1 MFLLDILPQQHIR
14 RFMDNDKSDIYQFQP
29 ADCRRMGHLILGRR
43 FTYASR
49 IPAPLH
55 PFKLD
60 RQIQMACI
68 AHTASYPSTDDC
80 HRYIHRDTDKE
91 QRHTTIHIFPVLICC
106 KTRQHKNATN
116 IQPVNSHYKSTI
128 IKYTTKKPR
137 QLRMPRFFNH
147 RTIIFKISFATGCDS
162 LFSQAFYIQFNISQ

>member
-1 MFLLDILPQQHIR
+1 MG
-14 RFMDNDKSDIYQFQP
+14 NDKSDIYQFQP

-43 FTYASR
+43 FTHASR

-55 PFKLD
+55 TFKLD
-60 RQIQMACI
+60 RQIQVACI
-68 AHTASYPSTDDC
+68 AHTASYSSTDDC

-91 QRHTTIHIFPVLICC
+91 QRHTAIHLFPVLICC

-128 IKYTTKKPR
+128 IKYTTKRPR

-162 LFSQAFYIQFNISQ
+162 LFSQAFYIQLNISQ